1 MRRIRFP
8 ELSDT
13 SSSPPILAQRLA
25 NRLAVSEPVVEAT
38 IPKKLGGLVLTRHLG
53 ESLMVGDDVLIE
65 VVGLKS
71 GTARLKIVAP
81 RTIAVH
87 RREVYDEIRTNPQ
100 SDRFLRPEPTEV
112 APAPPTDRPLKAKG
126 GLVLTRNVFQSIMIG
141 DEVEL
146 TVVEV
151 RSTTVKIKIV
161 APRTVSVH
169 RREVY
174 EAIQGDRG

>member
-1 MRRIRFP
+1 MRRVSFP
-8 ELSDT
+8 RSATTTL
-13 SSSPPILAQRLA
+13 SPPLVAQRAA
-25 NRLAVSEPVVEAT
+25 NRMSNPEPVDEKAS
-38 IPKKLGGLVLTRHLG
+38 PKKLGGLVLTRHLG
-53 ESLMVGDDVLIE
+53 ESIMIGDDVEVE

-87 RREVYDEIRTNPQ
+87 RREVYDEIQVNPQ
-100 SDRFLRPEPTEV
+100 PQRFAKVEPTDGPAPSDR
-112 APAPPTDRPLKAKG
+112 PAKPRG
-126 GLVLTRNVFQSIMIG
+126 GLVLTRNVLQSIMIG

-146 TVVEV
+146 AVVEV
-151 RSTTVKIKIV
+151 RPTTVKLKIV

-174 EAIQGDRG
+174 EAIRDVEA